1 MKHKKILYTC
11 FGVSLFIHVAALFCF
26 QRYSLWFSSPQTVQS
41 AENWLSLVDKKE
53 CDQILKSVFDR
64 LQEKEEK
71 TAHLTPVRE
80 DVAPMD
86 RSAKAPGEVFEEKKS
101 IFFQL
106 NFPVEE
112 ALLANAYVLPTF
124 SMPNHNFNLL
134 EHLPKDL
141 IIPSA
146 MKSTTPHSILPIPTT
161 PSVEIS
167 AKAPLFHD
175 GPNNLIVFSSNV
187 EFGLSD
193 EKQKGKTSNPI
204 PLPNLPKLP
213 SLEELE
219 TSSYSESFDADLV
232 FLPKEDEKGYL
243 FALTLIPRPDLNLP
257 TLTQSITFLID
268 RSNSIQQSRLTAT
281 KAAIH
286 KALSQLSSQNTFN
299 IIAFD
304 AKMDK
309 MSPNYLPCTG
319 KSYAIAEEFLEKI
332 QLGSFFASCDLY
344 KPLFLTV
351 PSQVSQG
358 EIHTAILITD
368 GESLH
373 KKAVQEALFSHWT
386 QYNAGKVTLFTFG
399 MNDAHA
405 AKLETMAMLNRGK
418 WIASP
423 TNRGMKR
430 KLLKLLKTI
439 QNPIAKNISCHAMSK
454 SPNGKITLYPKASQ
468 MPHLYLDQ
476 PYVILGEVES
486 LDDFI
491 LFIQGRLKSSWLNI
505 RKTISFLNA
514 RKASPT
520 LKEEWALQK
529 ASILYEKYIE
539 DENPKHLAEAEKL
552 LKPFDL
558 PVAF

>member
-1 MKHKKILYTC
+1 M
-11 FGVSLFIHVAALFCF
+11 AALFCF
-26 QRYSLWFSSPQTVQS
+26 QRYSLWFSSPQTAQS
-41 AENWLSLVDKKE
+41 VENWLSLVDKNE
-53 CDQILKSVFDR
+53 CDQILKKSFDR
-64 LQEKEEK
+64 MQKEEREE
-71 TAHLTPVRE
+71 THLTPVHE
-80 DVAPMD
+80 SVAPIAPI
-86 RSAKAPGEVFEEKKS
+86 AKAPKEGVEEKKS

-106 NFPVEE
+106 NFPLEE
-112 ALLANAYVLPTF
+112 TLLTNSFVLPTF
-124 SMPNHNFNLL
+124 SMPNQSFNLL

-141 IIPSA
+141 IIPSQI
-146 MKSTTPHSILPIPTT
+146 KLKPPRPILPIPTT
-161 PSVEIS
+161 PSVEVS
-167 AKAPLFHD
+167 AKAPNFHD
-175 GPNNLIVFSSNV
+175 SPRNLIVFSNAI
-187 EFGLSD
+187 ELGLSD
-193 EKQKGKTSNPI
+193 EMQKGKSTSPI

-232 FLPKEDEKGYL
+232 FLPKEEEKGYL

-257 TLTQSITFLID
+257 PLTQAITFLID
-268 RSNSIQQSRLTAT
+268 RSNSIQQSRLAAA
-281 KAAIH
+281 KAAVH
-286 KALSQLSSQNTFN
+286 KALSELSSQNTFN

-319 KSYAIAEEFLEKI
+319 KSYAVAEAFLEKV
-332 QLGSFFASCDLY
+332 QLGSFFASPDLY

-351 PSQVSQG
+351 PNQVGQG

-373 KKAVQEALFSHWT
+373 KKTMQEALFSHWT
-386 QYNAGKVTLFTFG
+386 HYNAGRVTLFALG
-399 MNDAHA
+399 MNDAQA
-405 AKLETMAMLNRGK
+405 PKLDAITLLNRGK
-418 WIASP
+418 SIHSA

-454 SPNGKITLYPKASQ
+454 SPNGKIVLYPKASQ
-468 MPHLYLDQ
+468 LPHLYLDQ
-476 PYVILGEVES
+476 PYVILGEVET

-514 RKASPT
+514 RKASST

-529 ASILYEKYIE
+529 ALILYEKYVE
-539 DENPKHLAEAEKL
+539 DADPKYLVEAEKL
-552 LKPFDL
+552 LQPLKL